1 VSAVQSS
8 QIAALKG
15 RFLSPGDKSISHR
28 ALMLSALCV
37 GESQIFGLLEGDDV
51 LATAS
56 AMRAMGASV
65 EKAGGGANDGKWTVH
80 GVGVGGLSQPKSDI
94 DMGNSGTAVR
104 LLMGLVASHAL
115 NVTFT
120 GDASLCSRPMGRV
133 LTPLKATGAQF
144 SAAEGDRLPL
154 TIEGAAAPL
163 PTRYEVP
170 VPSAQV
176 KSAVLLAGLN
186 TAGTTTVFE
195 REATRDHTEN
205 MLRAMGADI
214 SVSATDDG
222 GREISLCGP
231 AELQAQD
238 IIVPGDPSSA
248 AFLVV
253 AALITPGSAM
263 TVENV
268 GMNALRTGLFV
279 TLLEMGADLRY
290 VNERVEGGEPV
301 ADIDVRY
308 SALKG
313 VTVPAERAPSMIDEY
328 PVLAVAAAAASG
340 PTMMPGLAELRVKE
354 TDRLKAIAD
363 GLIANK
369 IEVQQGEDWLQ
380 IEGTAGHVPGGGM
393 VATHMDHRIAM
404 SFLILGCVA
413 EAPVTI
419 DEDAMIATSFPS
431 FMAMM
436 REAGASF
443 EAVPS

>member
-8 QIAALKG
+8 QIKALSG
-15 RFLSPGDKSISHR
+15 QFLAPGDKSISHR

-37 GESQIFGLLEGDDV
+37 GKSRISGLLEGEDV
-51 LATAS
+51 LATAA

-65 EKAGGGANDGKWTVH
+65 KKRSGSDNTGDWVVH
-80 GVGVGGLSQPKSDI
+80 GVGIGGLAQPASDL

-115 NVTFT
+115 KVTFT
-120 GDASLCSRPMGRV
+120 GDASLCSRPMARV

-144 SAAEGDRLPL
+144 LAAEGDRLPL
-154 TIEGAAAPL
+154 TVEGAAAPL
-163 PTRYEVP
+163 PTCYEVP

-214 SVSATDDG
+214 TVAETTDG
-222 GREISLCGP
+222 GRDISLRGP

-248 AFLVV
+248 AFLIV
-253 AALITPGSAM
+253 AALITPGSAL

-301 ADIDVRY
+301 ADIEARH

-328 PVLAVAAAAASG
+328 PVLAIAAAAATGS
-340 PTMMPGLAELRVKE
+340 TMMPGLAELRVKE
-354 TDRLKAIAD
+354 TDRLKAIAE
-363 GLIANK
+363 GLSANK
-369 IEVQQGEDWLQ
+369 VQVEQGEDWLK
-380 IEGTAGHVPGGGM
+380 IEGTAGHIPGGGM

-404 SFLILGCVA
+404 SFLVMGCVA

-419 DEDAMIATSFPS
+419 DEDAEIATSFPT
-431 FMAMM
+431 FMSMM
-436 REAGASF
+436 RDAGASF
-443 EAVPS
+443 EAVSS